1 MSSYNFISGLPRAGS
16 SLLAAILRQNPSIHA
31 HIQSP
36 IGQCITDLHHAMS
49 GANEAHWFIDD
60 DQRLRILRGVF
71 SAYYAEFP
79 GIVFD
84 TNRRWCANMALAL
97 AMFPDAWVL
106 CCVRD
111 SVAIVDSL
119 ERLLQ
124 AHPVTLSTMIGLD
137 KNTNVFDRVKR
148 YMDPMGLV
156 GYAWRSV
163 QEAYYGPHRERLLMV
178 NYDDLARFPGKLMT
192 EIHEKLELPAFDY
205 NFDAIEPLPHT
216 DLFDRSIGTPGL
228 HSLKKKVEYV
238 PRNSILPPA
247 ILSSLPRPFWLKDA
261 VVEA

>member
-79 GIVFD
+79 EIVFD
-84 TNRRWCANMALAL
+84 SNRRWCANMALAL

-111 SVAIVDSL
+111 SV
-119 ERLLQ
+119 
-124 AHPVTLSTMIGLD
+124 
-137 KNTNVFDRVKR
+137 
-148 YMDPMGLV
+148 
-156 GYAWRSV
+156 
-163 QEAYYGPHRERLLMV
+163 
-178 NYDDLARFPGKLMT
+178 KL
-192 EIHEKLELPAFDY
+192 
-205 NFDAIEPLPHT
+205 
-216 DLFDRSIGTPGL
+216 
-228 HSLKKKVEYV
+228 
-238 PRNSILPPA
+238 
-247 ILSSLPRPFWLKDA
+247 
-261 VVEA
+261 